1 MHYEVF
7 LDHSVDAVVA
17 EDQIKLASSG
27 ASDLVQLESHMLLPL
42 PWLVHLSL
50 LLIGSNVIVIEA
62 FREFEL
68 LEDPS
73 GVPVAANNH
82 TVILIFSMDE
92 RQSVQEDLCFDK
104 LG

>member
-1 MHYEVF
+1 VT
-7 LDHSVDAVVA
+7 
-17 EDQIKLASSG
+17 
-27 ASDLVQLESHMLLPL
+27 
-42 PWLVHLSL
+42 
-50 LLIGSNVIVIEA
+50 VIED

-73 GVPVAANNH
+73 GVFVAANNH